1 MLFRNCKINSLLFSK
16 IEILLLE
23 MYSLKRTWK
32 METLKGWLNSI
43 TGENLK
49 KKLTG
54 AFKIYKSSNTS
65 SLKVNTLSYL
75 SINQKKLFKIT
86 ASYI

>member
-1 MLFRNCKINSLLFSK
+1 
-16 IEILLLE
+16 
-23 MYSLKRTWK
+23 